1 MFKCLSYF
9 TVHPRFCS
17 ITFLELTVA
26 LICIILFNTSSSPSV
41 AQVNVFTSETMKRM
55 EQKAGWYNSVKLDLS
70 YRSGNTDLLTL
81 RTRFRT
87 DYLSKSFH
95 TFLFG
100 SLQHGRKDD
109 DLFTSK
115 GIAHARLIRNL
126 THHVLVESFVQK
138 QFNES
143 ILLTDRNLLGGGFR
157 FAFST
162 PEARIN
168 SYFGTGI
175 MWEHESINDSDKGII
190 VTRIPRSTNYISWKA
205 ELDDRIST
213 SATGYYQVSLEDVTD
228 FRILFE
234 GSISFSLSK
243 RLTMPLSANFRF
255 DNSPPT
261 GIRKHD
267 LEIFNGLSYTF

>member
-9 TVHPRFCS
+9 TVHTRFCS
-17 ITFLELTVA
+17 ITIFELTVA

-70 YRSGNTDLLTL
+70 YSSGNTDLLTL

-100 SLQHGRKDD
+100 SFQHGRKDE

-126 THHVLVESFVQK
+126 TQYIFVESFVQK

-143 ILLTDRNLLGGGFR
+143 ILLMDRNLIGGGFR
-157 FAFST
+157 FAFSM

-175 MWEHESINDSDKGII
+175 MWGHESINDSDKGVI

-213 SATGYYQVSLEDVTD
+213 SATGYYQVSLEDGTD
-228 FRILFE
+228 YRILFE

-255 DNSPPT
+255 DNSPPA

>member
-9 TVHPRFCS
+9 TVHTRFCS
-17 ITFLELTVA
+17 ITIFELTVA
-26 LICIILFNTSSSPSV
+26 LICIILFNTCSSPSV
-41 AQVNVFTSETMKRM
+41 AQVNVFTSETMKQM
-55 EQKAGWYNSVKLDLS
+55 QLQAGWYNSVKLDLS
-70 YRSGNTDLLTL
+70 YSSGNTDLLTL

-115 GIAHARLIRNL
+115 GIAHARVIRNL
-126 THHVLVESFVQK
+126 THHVLAESFVQK

-143 ILLTDRNLLGGGFR
+143 ILLMDRNLIGGGFR
-157 FAFST
+157 FAFSK
-162 PEARIN
+162 PKARIN

-175 MWEHESINDSDKGII
+175 MWEHESINDSDKGVI

-228 FRILFE
+228 YRILFE

-255 DNSPPT
+255 DNSPPA

>member
-1 MFKCLSYF
+1 MQQRL
-9 TVHPRFCS
+9 CS
-17 ITFLELTVA
+17 ITILEL
-26 LICIILFNTSSSPSV
+26 ICAFLCILLFNISISSAV

-55 EQKAGWYNSVKLDLS
+55 QLKAGLYNSIKLDLAYS
-70 YRSGNTDLLTL
+70 SGNTDLLTL

-95 TFLFG
+95 AFLFG
-100 SLQHGRKDD
+100 SFQQGRKDD

-126 THHVLVESFVQK
+126 TNHILVESFVQK

-157 FAFST
+157 FAFSS
-162 PEARIN
+162 PEAKVN

-175 MWEHESINDSDKGII
+175 MWEHERINDTDKSAI
-190 VTRIPRSTNYISWKA
+190 VTRILRSTNYVSWKA

-213 SATGYYQVSLEDVTD
+213 SATGYYQVSLDEVADY
-228 FRILFE
+228 RILFE
-234 GSISFSLSK
+234 GGISFSLSK
-243 RLTMPLSANFRF
+243 TLTMPFSANFRF
-255 DNSPPT
+255 DNRPPT

>member
-1 MFKCLSYF
+1 
-9 TVHPRFCS
+9 
-17 ITFLELTVA
+17 
-26 LICIILFNTSSSPSV
+26 
-41 AQVNVFTSETMKRM
+41 MKRM

-70 YRSGNTDLLTL
+70 YSSGNTDLLTL

-95 TFLFG
+95 SFLFG

-115 GIAHARLIRNL
+115 GIAHARFIRNL
-126 THHVLVESFVQK
+126 THHILVESFVQK

-143 ILLTDRNLLGGGFR
+143 ILLMDRNLIGGGFR

-175 MWEHESINDSDKGII
+175 MWEHESINDSDKGVI

-228 FRILFE
+228 FRMLFE

>member
-1 MFKCLSYF
+1 MFKSLSYF

-17 ITFLELTVA
+17 ITIFELTVA

-70 YRSGNTDLLTL
+70 YSSGNTDLLTF

-115 GIAHARLIRNL
+115 GIVHARLIRNL
-126 THHVLVESFVQK
+126 THHILVESFIQK

-143 ILLTDRNLLGGGFR
+143 ILLMDRNLIGGGFR
-157 FAFST
+157 FALSK

-168 SYFGTGI
+168 SYFGIGI
-175 MWEHESINDSDKGII
+175 MWEHESINDRDKGVI

>member
-1 MFKCLSYF
+1 MQQRSFSITILEMTCVLL
-9 TVHPRFCS
+9 CS
-17 ITFLELTVA
+17 I
-26 LICIILFNTSSSPSV
+26 LFSTTCSSAV
-41 AQVNVFTSETMKRM
+41 AQVNVFTSETMNRM
-55 EQKAGWYNSVKLDLS
+55 QLQAGWYNSVKLDLAYS
-70 YRSGNTDLLTL
+70 AGNTELLTL

-87 DYLSKSFH
+87 DYLSQSFH
-95 TFLFG
+95 AFLFG
-100 SLQHGRKDD
+100 SLQQGRKDD

-115 GIAHARLIRNL
+115 GIAHARFIRNL
-126 THHVLVESFVQK
+126 TNHILVESFVQK

-157 FAFST
+157 IAFSS
-162 PEARIN
+162 PEAKVN

-175 MWEHESINDSDKGII
+175 MWEHERINDTEKGVI
-190 VTRIPRSTNYISWKA
+190 VTRILRSTNYVSWKA

-213 SATGYYQVSLEDVTD
+213 SATGYYQVSLDEFKDY
-228 FRILFE
+228 RILFE

-255 DNSPPT
+255 DNRPPT